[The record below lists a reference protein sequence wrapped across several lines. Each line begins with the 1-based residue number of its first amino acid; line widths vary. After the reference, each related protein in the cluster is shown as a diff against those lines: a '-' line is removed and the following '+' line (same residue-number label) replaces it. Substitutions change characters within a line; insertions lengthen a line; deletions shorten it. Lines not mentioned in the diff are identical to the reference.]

1 MKSSYHPAIPLPG
14 IHSEE
19 IKIEKDSHIPA
30 FTAALFTIVRT
41 WQQARC
47 PSNRQV
53 DKEAVVHIHSVI
65 LLSHKKEHI

>member
-47 PSNRQV
+47 PSNR
-53 DKEAVVHIHSVI
+53 
-65 LLSHKKEHI
+65 